1 MQHIDRDLIERFR
14 NGDVAAFDQLY
25 ERMHLRIYR
34 FGLRLTACREDAED
48 ITVQTFA
55 EAHRARGTF
64 LGRSSLETW
73 FYRIALHQAHRIRRK
88 KREESRLHDTLVDTD
103 GHGGFQ
109 RIELEQLIEALP
121 ERARTSFVLVRCEGL
136 SYREAALVMGKP
148 MGTVQSDVHKA
159 SRMLRSGFVG
169 DDPVKDTTEDY
180 GYEV

>member
-14 NGDVAAFDQLY
+14 NGDDAAFDQLY
-25 ERMHLRIYR
+25 EKMHLRIFR

-48 ITVQTFA
+48 LTVQTFA
-55 EAHRARGTF
+55 EAHRAKHSFQGK
-64 LGRSSLETW
+64 SSLETW

-88 KREESRLHDTLVDTD
+88 KRQEGRLHDSLVDK
-103 GHGGFQ
+103 HGDRGFQ

-121 ERARTSFVLVRCEGL
+121 ERTKTSFVLVRCEGL
-136 SYREAALVMGKP
+136 SYREAAQAMGKP

-159 SRMLRSGFVG
+159 SRLLRSGFTF
-169 DDPVKDTTEDY
+169 DDQVKDTTEDY